1 MGQIRSNDRAAG
13 APGVGARILELD
25 FIRGFMLISM
35 SLNHG
40 TSLCREMGRH
50 AASPITIA
58 QVLPST
64 TTEIF
69 FLMSG
74 YLFGHVRLAK
84 LESVDRRFIGETLR
98 RAWQL
103 YCYNAVTLLRV
114 VAVLGL
120 AGHTLLGASRFDVFV
135 HDPISAVRDFVL
147 MRSAPFGFDVLQIYA
162 IFFLATPLFAAV
174 LMRWPAVALMWL
186 VVSWLAVGLW
196 SETVGLA
203 HDETIGI
210 NVWAWQITFF
220 GGMMLGI
227 GRRYGSIAALIVGR
241 PIVIRVATLLLAL
254 FAFAW
259 LGQKYPHRLG
269 LAEEPWV
276 VPGVDRATLGP
287 LKILC
292 SLCIVV
298 VMVWLSNRFQVV
310 ETRIGHAVMMLGR
323 HSLTCFCAS
332 NFGLYGVGLA
342 WQETGSHAVFWLAEG
357 LFVAFIFAWV
367 ALVNT
372 MMPAGSSTKRREVA
386 KAPPVAPDT
395 ATADWALPGAPPV
408 GGVR

>member
-1 MGQIRSNDRAAG
+1 MSPTRSTERPAAPT
-13 APGVGARILELD
+13 AARILDLD

-69 FLMSG
+69 FLISG

-84 LESVDRRFIGETLR
+84 LTSVDRRFVGETLR

-103 YCYNAVTLLRV
+103 YCYNAVTLLL
-114 VAVLGL
+114 VAAMMGL
-120 AGHTLLGASRFDVFV
+120 AGQTLLTASRFDELV
-135 HDPISAVRDFVL
+135 HDPITAVRDFML
-147 MRSAPFGFDVLQIYA
+147 MRSAPFGFDVLQLYA
-162 IFFLATPLFAAV
+162 IFFLTTPLFAAV
-174 LMRWPAVALMWL
+174 LMRWPAVALTWL
-186 VVSWLAVGLW
+186 VGCWLAVGVW
-196 SETVGLA
+196 SVAVGLD

-220 GGMMLGI
+220 GGMMIGI
-227 GRRYGSIAALIVGR
+227 GRRYGAIAAFIVGK
-241 PIVIRVATLLLAL
+241 PIVIRVAAILLAV

-269 LAEEPWV
+269 LGQEPWTI
-276 VPGVDRATLGP
+276 PGIDRAVLGP

-292 SLCIVV
+292 SLCVVV
-298 VMVWLSNRFQVV
+298 VMIWLSDRLRIA
-310 ETRIGHAVMMLGR
+310 ETRIGQALMMLGR

-332 NFGLYGVGLA
+332 NFGLYGVALA
-342 WQETGSHAVFWLAEG
+342 WQETSSHAVFWLAEG
-357 LFVAFIFAWV
+357 LFVVFILAWV
-367 ALVNT
+367 ALVDT
-372 MMPAGSSTKRREVA
+372 VIPTDSGKRRQVVKPSA
-386 KAPPVAPDT
+386 SAPDT
-395 ATADWALPGAPPV
+395 AAAAANWALPGHRPAGSV
-408 GGVR
+408 H